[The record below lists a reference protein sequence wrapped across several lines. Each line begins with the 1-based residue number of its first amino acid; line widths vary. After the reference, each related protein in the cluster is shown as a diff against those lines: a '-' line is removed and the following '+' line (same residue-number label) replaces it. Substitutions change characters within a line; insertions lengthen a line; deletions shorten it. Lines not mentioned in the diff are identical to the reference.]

1 MERGKVEK
9 DDKTEETS
17 SKEKKKFFDNKESAD
32 LKKLGITKPQPKKA
46 EEPSA
51 GTDDKTKNALITGA
65 IISGIISFIAG
76 VEGATVFGIILA
88 IVGALLLV
96 LPIKDAIKKK
106 SLPDH
111 KPARLIVSC
120 ILVLVGLLVSIA
132 SIPSEPSAPKI
143 PQVYSSLEQVDA
155 NGMTISEACAAIRE
169 KGWKINDVVKEGDR
183 SVHSECSDETN
194 KVASVTYFKGKYD
207 VNTGKENPDFEKAT
221 IYYILKEEPK
231 KETAS
236 EETKKEEPKETPKEE
251 PKKETTPVQT
261 APDNTQACSRGTVFS
276 MSANSQYEVGKDLK
290 PGTYKAKDEDGWAS
304 AGFTLYQDKNA
315 YDTKDWQRYDFVW
328 LFDDDTI
335 QLKNGNILDS
345 GSSSSKI
352 ECM

>member
-1 MERGKVEK
+1 MERSKVRK
-9 DDKTEETS
+9 DDKIEEVPS
-17 SKEKKKFFDNKESAD
+17 EEKKKIFDNKESAD

-46 EEPSA
+46 EEVSTA
-51 GTDDKTKNALITGA
+51 TDDKTSNALITGA
-65 IISGIISFIAG
+65 IVSGIISFIAG
-76 VEGATVFGIILA
+76 AGGATVFGIILA

-96 LPIKDAIKKK
+96 LPIKEAIKKK
-106 SLPDH
+106 ALPNH

-132 SIPSEPSAPKI
+132 TVSSEPSAPKVE
-143 PQVYSSLEQVDA
+143 QVYSSLEQVDV
-155 NGMTISEACAAIRE
+155 NGMTVSEACAALRE
-169 KGWKINDVVKEGDR
+169 KGWKVQNVMEKGSGNKSD
-183 SVHSECSDETN
+183 CSDE
-194 KVASVTYFKGKYD
+194 
-207 VNTGKENPDFEKAT
+207 VNKAT
-221 IYYILKEEPK
+221 SVYYQKEKYYTSSGTEKSDYETVEIYYIQKEQPKEEVK
-231 KETAS
+231 A

-261 APDNTQACSRGTVFS
+261 TPDNTQACSRGTVFS

-290 PGTYKAKDEDGWAS
+290 PGTYKAKDDDGWAS
-304 AGFTLYQDKNA
+304 AGFTLYQDRNA
-315 YDTKDWQRYDFVW
+315 YNTKDWQRYDYIW
-328 LFDDDTI
+328 LLDDDTI